1 MRRIALAGGIG
12 AGKSTVVDHLRGRG
26 FAAVDADEVYRDL
39 TQAGQ
44 PVLAVLVDAFGSAI
58 LTPDGALDRPF
69 LAAVVFDDP
78 TALARLNAITHPAV
92 AVEMRR
98 RMDEAS
104 GAAVF
109 AAIPLFGAQHRDSL
123 ALDEVWAIQVDPEV
137 AIDRLV
143 RQRGMSAQ
151 EARQRIAAQMGN
163 EERAALVDE
172 VIWNDRDRES
182 LLGRIDEL
190 LRERGLD
197 EH

>member
-78 TALARLNAITHPAV
+78 TALARLNAIPHPAV